1 MIEYCVQHINPLD
14 AIEPMPGNNAP
25 VERQEYAQLEQD
37 LQGTIA
43 VRDAKITAAQSD
55 VEERNLEAD
64 RARIVQEDTQYLESM
79 HYPEEIWNGGR
90 VHRIRPNILH
100 LMRGQ
105 VFTMGGGYSIDA
117 AMRIPGRSWWP
128 EEMPSD
134 DEYAEA
140 WTNLAAHGNK
150 IDR

>member
-79 HYPEEIWNGGR
+79 HWAVSEADIQKYRGRMNDFVVLYSFTADEAEERRLNG
-90 VHRIRPNILH
+90 LH
-100 LMRGQ
+100 EKLSAGD
-105 VFTMGGGYSIDA
+105 IDA
-117 AMRIPGRSWWP
+117 QTYASSLDRAITMSKM
-128 EEMPSD
+128 E
-134 DEYAEA
+134 DE
-140 WTNLAAHGNK
+140 
-150 IDR
+150 

>member
-79 HYPEEIWNGGR
+79 KFRQP
-90 VHRIRPNILH
+90 LC
-100 LMRGQ
+100 
-105 VFTMGGGYSIDA
+105 
-117 AMRIPGRSWWP
+117 RS
-128 EEMPSD
+128 
-134 DEYAEA
+134 
-140 WTNLAAHGNK
+140 
-150 IDR
+150 

>member
-14 AIEPMPGNNAP
+14 AIEPMPGNNAL

-79 HYPEEIWNGGR
+79 HWAVSEADIQKYRGRMNDFAVLYSFTADEAEERRLNG
-90 VHRIRPNILH
+90 LH
-100 LMRGQ
+100 EKLSAGD
-105 VFTMGGGYSIDA
+105 IDA
-117 AMRIPGRSWWP
+117 QTYASSLDRAITMSKM
-128 EEMPSD
+128 E
-134 DEYAEA
+134 DE
-140 WTNLAAHGNK
+140 
-150 IDR
+150 